1 MKYQNAN
8 DILPDEL
15 LRRIQEYVQG
25 GLLYIPKKKEQRG
38 LWGAR
43 SGARQFYAERNEK
56 IRGEYRQGT
65 PVHALAEKYGLS
77 PESVRR
83 ILYA

>member
-15 LRRIQEYVQG
+15 LSRIQEYIQG
-25 GLLYIPKKKEQRG
+25 GLLYIPKSKERRS
-38 LWGAR
+38 LWGER
-43 SGARQFYAERNEK
+43 SGARRYYDERNRS

-65 PVHALAEKYGLS
+65 PINALAEKYGLS